1 MRRLVVGLLRLAAI
15 IGGGGLAVAFTLA
28 AIAPRLGDIFTA
40 NESASAEINL
50 NELALR
56 SIVYDMHGDEF
67 DVLYDVE
74 NRELVDLDDISHA
87 MIMSLLVVEDEG
99 FYDHNGVDAK
109 AIGRAF
115 IENVNAGGIEQG
127 DAEVERL
134 VDDGAGFFGAH
145 ASTEIVAA
153 EANERDL
160 QIRVSQLPVL
170 HDASPLNRARLD
182 HVVVGGAHG

>member
-74 NRELVDLDDISHA
+74 NRELVTLDDISPP

-99 FYDHNGVDAK
+99 FYDTTAST
-109 AIGRAF
+109 RRRS
-115 IENVNAGGIEQG
+115 
-127 DAEVERL
+127 VERL
-134 VDDGAGFFGAH
+134 SRTSMPV
-145 ASTEIVAA
+145 ASSRVA
-153 EANERDL
+153 R
-160 QIRVSQLPVL
+160 P
-170 HDASPLNRARLD
+170 SPSS
-182 HVVVGGAHG
+182 